1 MKFAYNACSILGST
15 LSLAGSSTT
24 LSTSYSSSSI
34 HTTRVL
40 CTTMHALVASRVW
53 IILCILRVMVYAYSC
68 TTTL

>member
-53 IILCILRVMVYAYSC
+53 IILCILMVYAYSC